1 MGKLDLKDVAVAN
14 SCNGF
19 YYMTIYGRVYVS
31 HGRCG
36 WQRKND
42 LIKSFKSSS
51 IWFTLCAYA
60 KSEDKSPNDYL
71 KELQQNETIKIY
83 HYE

>member
-1 MGKLDLKDVAVAN
+1 MGKLDLKDVVIAN

-19 YYMTIYGRVYVS
+19 YYMTIYDRVYVS

-36 WQRKND
+36 WKRKND

-51 IWFTLCAYA
+51 IWFTLCEYA
-60 KSEDKSPNDYL
+60 KSEGKTPNDYL